1 MDPLFGWLA
10 GLLAA
15 ALLLL
20 WLICFPEARE
30 ALQRQLARRTR
41 HVMERTKRTLHRS
54 GDALRSGAHQA
65 HGNATDLGARLR
77 RHWALLLALALILLL
92 PPALIVGLRRHVM
105 LDGYDMAQQADQDT
119 TALVASLLKGEQLV
133 PPPALPPEVF
143 VTREVEMIR
152 PDLGF
157 ASRNW
162 DKLDGDFRQR
172 LLVVFKIMKERYG
185 YDMALI
191 EGYRSPERQAMLAAQ
206 GSSVT
211 NAGAYQSYHQ
221 YGLAADCAFY
231 RDGKL
236 VISEKDPWAMRGYRL
251 YGEVAA
257 AAGLVWG
264 GSWKMMDL
272 GHVELH
278 KPGKGPRWRQ

>member
-1 MDPLFGWLA
+1 MDLLFGWLI
-10 GLLAA
+10 GLLALT
-15 ALLLL
+15 LLLL
-20 WLICFPEARE
+20 WLICFPEIRLALWRRLAARGK
-30 ALQRQLARRTR
+30 
-41 HVMERTKRTLHRS
+41 HVTDRTKRALHRS
-54 GDALRSGAHQA
+54 GETLRDTSINAR
-65 HGNATDLGARLR
+65 GNVSHLGQRIG
-77 RHWALLLALALILLL
+77 RHWMLLLALALILLV
-92 PPALIVGLRRHVM
+92 PSMLILGLRRHVM
-105 LDGYDMAQQADQDT
+105 LDGYDTAQPADQGT

-133 PPPALPPEVF
+133 PPPALPPAIF
-143 VTREVEMIR
+143 VTREVEMVR
-152 PDLGF
+152 PDLGL

-162 DKLDGDFRQR
+162 AKLNGDFRQR

-191 EGYRSPERQAMLAAQ
+191 EGYRSPQRQAMLAAK
-206 GSSVT
+206 GSTVT

-236 VISEKDPWAMRGYRL
+236 VISEKDSWAMRGYQL
-251 YGEVAA
+251 YGQVAE

-264 GSWKMMDL
+264 GSWKLMDL

-278 KPGKGPRWRQ
+278 KPGMGPHRR

>member
-1 MDPLFGWLA
+1 MDPLFGWLI
-10 GLLAA
+10 GLLALT
-15 ALLLL
+15 LLLL
-20 WLICFPEARE
+20 WLICFPEIRLALWQRLTARGK
-30 ALQRQLARRTR
+30 
-41 HVMERTKRTLHRS
+41 HVTERTKRTLHRS
-54 GDALRSGAHQA
+54 GETLRNTSLHARD
-65 HGNATDLGARLR
+65 NASHLGQRLG
-77 RHWALLLALALILLL
+77 RHRMLLLALALILLL
-92 PPALIVGLRRHVM
+92 PPALILGLRRHVM
-105 LDGYDMAQQADQDT
+105 LDGYDTTQQADQGT

-133 PPPALPPEVF
+133 PPPALPPAVF
-143 VTREVEMIR
+143 VTREVEMVR
-152 PDLGF
+152 PDLGL

-162 DKLDGDFRQR
+162 AKLNDDFRQR

-191 EGYRSPERQAMLAAQ
+191 EGYRSPQRQAMLAAK

-211 NAGAYQSYHQ
+211 NAGAWQSYHQ

-231 RDGKL
+231 RGGKL
-236 VISEKDPWAMRGYRL
+236 VISEKDPWAMRGYQL
-251 YGEVAA
+251 YGQVAE

-278 KPGKGPRWRQ
+278 KPGMGPHRR

>member
-10 GLLAA
+10 ALLAFA
-15 ALLLL
+15 VPLL
-20 WLICFPEARE
+20 WLACFPDARDTLRQRLARHIE
-30 ALQRQLARRTR
+30 QAGGQARRSLQRSSNSFRAGADAARNNASNLG
-41 HVMERTKRTLHRS
+41 ERARS
-54 GDALRSGAHQA
+54 
-65 HGNATDLGARLR
+65 
-77 RHWALLLALALILLL
+77 HWRLLLSLTLILLL
-92 PPALIVGLRRHVM
+92 PPTLIVGFRRHVM
-105 LDGYDMAQQADQDT
+105 LDGYELSHQTDADT
-119 TALVASLLKGEQLV
+119 TALVASLLKGEQLA

-143 VTREVEMIR
+143 ITREVEMVR
-152 PDLGF
+152 PDLGSANRKW
-157 ASRNW
+157 AS
-162 DKLDGDFRQR
+162 LDGDFRQR

-191 EGYRSPERQAMLAAQ
+191 EGYRSPERQAMLASQ

-211 NAGAYQSYHQ
+211 NAGAWQSYHQ

-236 VISEKDPWAMRGYRL
+236 VISEKDPWAMRGYQL

-264 GSWKMMDL
+264 GNWKMMDL
-272 GHVELH
+272 GHVELRA
-278 KPGKGPRWRQ
+278 PGKGPHAH